1 MIPQADVDVH
11 FTSDTAQRE
20 GARGCVGA
28 RAACWG
34 GRVAASPP
42 QPRSA
47 AVEGRGRVL
56 VIVVVEAT
64 AINLGGVSSVIQAGG
79 LSGGNGGWGQRD
91 QQVESRTH
99 AFGQGDGGQFQGIH

>member
-1 MIPQADVDVH
+1 M
-11 FTSDTAQRE
+11 SQRS
-20 GARGCVGA
+20 R
-28 RAACWG
+28 
-34 GRVAASPP
+34 S
-42 QPRSA
+42 RSA

-64 AINLGGVSSVIQAGG
+64 AINLGGGVFTVIQAGG
-79 LSGGNGGWGQRD
+79 LSGGNGGGLRQRD